1 MNKSKLFVGIIFIVS
16 LWLLLFNLPK
26 VVVESAKTSKLPGLN
41 QSIDLQKV
49 VQTVIPN
56 FSFGPF
62 RIGNEQDYRLGLDL
76 QGGVR
81 LVYSLDMADI
91 KREDRES
98 AFESTRNIIERRVNF
113 FGATEPN
120 IQTLRS
126 AGDYRV
132 IIELPGVTDVD
143 QATNL
148 IGKTAQLTFWEQ
160 GTKEATASGKP
171 LESYP
176 FGLLQVFSGFEPI
189 KTNLTGKDLEN
200 AQVVFDQNNG
210 EPSVQLNFSGAGTKL
225 FGDITK
231 RNVNKPLAI
240 VLDNELIQAPVVRQ
254 PILNGDANISGG
266 FTTESAKNL
275 QIALNSGALPVPLNL
290 IAQSNVGPSLGIES
304 LKKSLFA
311 GLIGFLSIVIFMI
324 YNYRKEGILA
334 SVALIV
340 YSIIVLFLFKS
351 LSMTLT
357 LAGIAGFILS
367 IGMAVDANV
376 LIFERMKEERR
387 LGRKQ
392 DVAIE
397 VGFRRAWSSIRDS
410 NISSLI
416 TCVILIYFG
425 SGIVRGF
432 AVTLA
437 IGILV
442 SMFTAITVT
451 RNLLR
456 VFDAKEHNKKG
467 VTV

>member
-1 MNKSKLFVGIIFIVS
+1 MNRSKVFISIIFILS
-16 LWLLLFNLPK
+16 LWFLLIDLPQGALQSIKPFN
-26 VVVESAKTSKLPGLN
+26 LPGLN
-41 QSIDLQKV
+41 IKVEPQKV
-49 VQTVIPN
+49 VQSLIPN
-56 FSFGPF
+56 GRFGPF
-62 RIGNEQDYRLGLDL
+62 RLGQDQDYKLGLDL

-81 LVYSLDMADI
+81 LVYSLDMSDI
-91 KREDRES
+91 KNEDRES

-132 IIELPGVTDVD
+132 IVELPGITDVT
-143 QATNL
+143 QATDL

-160 GTKEATASGKP
+160 GEKQATTSAQP

-176 FGLLQVFSGFEPI
+176 FGLIQVFGGLEPI
-189 KTNLTGKDLEN
+189 KTKLTGKDLEN
-200 AQVVFDQNNG
+200 AQVILDQNNG
-210 EPSVQLNFSGAGTKL
+210 EPSVQLKFSSVGTKL
-225 FGDITK
+225 FADISK

-266 FTTESAKNL
+266 FTSESAKNL
-275 QIALNSGALPVPLNL
+275 QISLNSGALPVSLNL

-311 GLIGFLSIVIFMI
+311 GLIGFISIAIFMM
-324 YNYRKEGILA
+324 YNYRREGLLA
-334 SVALIV
+334 SIALIIYAV
-340 YSIIVLFLFKS
+340 IVLFVFKATGV
-351 LSMTLT
+351 TLT

-387 LGRKQ
+387 LGRAQ
-392 DVAIE
+392 DIAIE

-410 NISSLI
+410 NVSSLI

-432 AVTLA
+432 ALTLA

-456 VFDAKEHNKKG
+456 VYDQKKL
-467 VTV
+467 VKNS